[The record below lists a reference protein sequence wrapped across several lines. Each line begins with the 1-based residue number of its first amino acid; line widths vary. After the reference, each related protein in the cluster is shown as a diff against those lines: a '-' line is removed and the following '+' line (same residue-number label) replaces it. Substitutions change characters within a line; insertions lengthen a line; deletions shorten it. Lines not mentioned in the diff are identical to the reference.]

1 MTMTASVPTPT
12 RIGAHDTARLGATY
26 LGDHR
31 CRFVLW
37 APHADRVDLCLVG
50 DTARLLPME
59 RAAGGYWHLNADHV
73 APGARYTYRLDG
85 GPERP
90 DPVSRYQPDGPHGSS
105 AVVDAASFPW
115 TDDDW
120 KGIPLKDYVLYEIHV
135 GTFSPEGTFEGVIPY
150 LTNLAELGVTAIEIM
165 PVAQFAG
172 GRNWGYDGVQPY
184 AVQNTY
190 GGPEGLRK
198 LVDAAH
204 TAGLAVTM
212 DVVYNHLGP
221 EGNYLWD
228 FARDYF
234 TDRYRTPWGTA
245 LNFDVAYSD
254 EVRRYFLENAMMWP
268 TEFHIDS
275 LRLDA
280 VHSIIDF
287 SAVSFLSDLAASADT
302 YMTETGKRFYLMGES
317 DLNDSR
323 LLRPREGGGYG
334 LHAQWSDDFHHIL
347 HVLLTGERDGYYS
360 DFKTVSQLKDSLE
373 RAYVFNGTYSP
384 YRHRRHGNS
393 TDGLRPEQF
402 VVCIQ
407 NHDQIG
413 NRMRGDRLAETLP
426 FPSLKLAAAMTILS
440 PYLPLLFMGEEY
452 GEQALF
458 PYFIS
463 HTDPDLV
470 EAVRK
475 GRREEMATFS
485 WAGEVPDPAGEETFA
500 RAKLHHDLR
509 HEGWHEMLWRW
520 YQATL
525 TLRTQLPP
533 LGPIPFADLTVNA
546 NDASGILTMLRGAR
560 GSRYFLAFNFADA
573 PSAITA
579 PDGAWDKTLD
589 SEGIAWGGDDDD
601 LPDTLSAE
609 AARDLIMPPLSVVVW
624 HERQA

>member
-1 MTMTASVPTPT
+1 MTMTAPLPTYAGT
-12 RIGAHDTARLGATY
+12 YDTARLGATY
-26 LGDHR
+26 LGGNR

-59 RAAGGYWHLNADHV
+59 RATGGYWHLNAENV
-73 APGARYTYRLDG
+73 APDARYTYRLDG

-90 DPVSRYQPDGPHGSS
+90 DPVSRYQPDGPHESS

-115 TDDDW
+115 TDGDW
-120 KGIPLKDYVLYEIHV
+120 KGIPLKDYVLYEVHV

-150 LTNLAELGVTAIEIM
+150 LAELAALGVTAIEIM
-165 PVAQFAG
+165 PVGQFAG

-184 AVQNTY
+184 AVQSSY

-204 TAGLAVTM
+204 AAGLAVTM

-268 TEFHIDS
+268 REFHVDS

-287 SAVSFLSDLAASADT
+287 SAVSFLSDLAASADG
-302 YMTETGKRFYLMGES
+302 YMAETGKHFYLMGES

-347 HVLLTGERDGYYS
+347 HVLLTGEGDGYYS
-360 DFKTVSQLKDSLE
+360 DFRTVSQLKDSVE

-393 TDGLRPEQF
+393 TEGLRPEQF

-413 NRMRGDRLAETLP
+413 NRMRGDRLSETLP

-463 HTDPDLV
+463 HTDADLV

-500 RAKLHHDLR
+500 RAKLNHDLR
-509 HEGWHEMLWRW
+509 YEGWHEMLWRW

-525 TLRTQLPP
+525 ALRKQLPS
-533 LGPIPFADLTVNA
+533 LGPIPMADLIVSADDA
-546 NDASGILTMLRGAR
+546 NRTLTMLRGAR

-573 PSAITA
+573 PSPITA
-579 PDGAWDKTLD
+579 PDGAWHKALD
-589 SEGIAWGGDDDD
+589 SEGREWGGDDND
-601 LPDTLSAE
+601 LPDTLGAD
-609 AARDLIMPPLSVVVW
+609 AARALAMPPLSVVVW
-624 HERQA
+624 REQQA